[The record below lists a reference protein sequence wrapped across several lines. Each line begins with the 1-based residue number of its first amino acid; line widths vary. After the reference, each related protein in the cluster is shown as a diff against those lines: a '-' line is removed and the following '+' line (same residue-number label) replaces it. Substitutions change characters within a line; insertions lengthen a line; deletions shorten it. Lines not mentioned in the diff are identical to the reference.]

1 LADFSAMLAAAS
13 EAARAAATVHEQY
26 LGRVRVEDW
35 SEKGI
40 ADFVTHVDREA
51 EERIVDVIT
60 SRFPDHDILAEEAAS
75 DGARHDRKSSYLWV
89 ADPLDG
95 TTNFLHQYPMYCAS
109 VGVLRDG
116 VPIVAAV
123 RASTGDEWTAT
134 RNGGAFLN
142 GARIRVSAGAPIRRA
157 LIGTGFPFKKP
168 EVLDEY
174 LTQFRRVLSNVSDV
188 RRGGSAALDLC
199 HVASGYLDGFWE
211 LDLRP
216 WDYAAGVLLI
226 REAGGTVTGMKG
238 EEPDYA
244 VGGGILAG
252 NSEIYSE
259 LKGMLNGGTFNGGT
273 LTAAL

>member
-1 LADFSAMLAAAS
+1 MAEFSEMLATAL
-13 EAARAAATVHEQY
+13 EAARAAAAVHVKF
-26 LGRVRVEDW
+26 LGSVQADEW

-51 EERIVDVIT
+51 EERIVEVIT
-60 SRFPDHDILAEEAAS
+60 SGFPDHDILAEEAAS
-75 DGARHDRKSSYLWV
+75 DGGHRDRTSDYIWI

-109 VGVLRDG
+109 VGLLHDG

-123 RASTGDEWTAT
+123 CASNGDEWTAT
-134 RNGGAFLN
+134 RGGGTFRNGE
-142 GARIRVSAGAPIRRA
+142 RISVSAGGTLRRA

-168 EVLDEY
+168 QVLDEY
-174 LTQFRRVLSNVSDV
+174 LTQFKNVIANVSDV
-188 RRGGSAALDLC
+188 RRAGSAAMDLC

-226 REAGGTVTGMKG
+226 REAGGVVTDMNG
-238 EEPDYA
+238 EEPDYLNE
-244 VGGGILAG
+244 GGILAG
-252 NSEIYSE
+252 NPEVYRA
-259 LKGMLNGGTFNGGT
+259 LRQVLGT
-273 LTAAL
+273 